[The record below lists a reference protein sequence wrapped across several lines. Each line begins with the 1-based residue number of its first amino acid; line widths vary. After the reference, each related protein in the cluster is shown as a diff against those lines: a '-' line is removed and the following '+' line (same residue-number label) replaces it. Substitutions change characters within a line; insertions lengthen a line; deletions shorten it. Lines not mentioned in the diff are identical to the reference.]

1 MILMVVFSKH
11 GFFQHPVRP
20 PGWKPGDT
28 AAKDG
33 CRYGGSHCSS
43 PAARILLLQNE
54 KSCHDWD
61 MSLPVISIAQMREWE
76 RATWETGQTEAEV
89 IPRVAGKIAQRA
101 LQLKRSGDAILIL
114 AGKGHNG
121 DDARATRE
129 FLTDRRVETLDVIAP
144 ESKLPELERALSQKP
159 ALVIDGLFGIGL
171 NRPLADDWKK
181 IIKTVNQSGIP
192 VLAVDV
198 PSGLNAGTGEPA
210 SPGVAVEA
218 AVTLTIG
225 APKTGLLAPNAWPFV
240 GRLEVADDVGLIP
253 CPHTSEL
260 NWTLPEDFQNF
271 PARRSVAGHKGTF
284 GHLGIIA
291 GSFGFHGAAILAA
304 RAALRAQ
311 PGLITLF
318 TQESVYHVVATQLQ
332 AAMVNL
338 WTPDLKLPDTVSAVL
353 VGPGLAAPGLFDAMS
368 HIMRRLW
375 RDSPLPIIVDAS
387 TLDWLPMGPSAK
399 NVIRIVT
406 PHPGE
411 AARMLSTTKQQVQL
425 NRPKAAREISR
436 RYGNCWVVLKGHQ
449 TLVGRNDGEIFV
461 NPSGNPHLAQ
471 GGSGDVLAGYL
482 AGLFA
487 QRPLPEDAGKLI
499 RFAVWQHGAAADA
512 LQASRANWVVADLVD
527 DLGNAR

>member
-1 MILMVVFSKH
+1 
-11 GFFQHPVRP
+11 
-20 PGWKPGDT
+20 
-28 AAKDG
+28 
-33 CRYGGSHCSS
+33 
-43 PAARILLLQNE
+43 
-54 KSCHDWD
+54 

-89 IPRVAGKIAQRA
+89 IHRVGGKIARRA
-101 LQLKRSGDAILIL
+101 LQLTRPGDAILIL

-129 FLTDRRVETLDVIAP
+129 FLNDRRVKMLDVIAP
-144 ESKLPELERALSQKP
+144 ESNLSELEQALSQKP
-159 ALVIDGLFGIGL
+159 ALIIDGLFGIGL
-171 NRPLADDWKK
+171 DRPLTDDWRKF
-181 IIKTVNQSGIP
+181 IETVNRAGIP

-198 PSGLNAGTGEPA
+198 PSGLNADTGEPA
-210 SPGVAVEA
+210 PPGVAMEA

-225 APKTGLLAPNAWPFV
+225 APKTGLLTPNAWPFV

-271 PARRSVAGHKGTF
+271 PPRRSATGHKGTF

-291 GSFGFHGAAILAA
+291 GSFGFHGAAVLAA
-304 RAALRAQ
+304 RAAQRAQ
-311 PGLITLF
+311 PGLITLY
-318 TQESVYHVVATQLQ
+318 TQESVYHVVAAQLQ

-338 WTPDLKLPDTVSAVL
+338 WTSDLKLPDTVSAVL

-368 HIMRRLW
+368 HTTRRLW
-375 RDSPLPIIVDAS
+375 RDSLLPVVVDAS
-387 TLDWLPMGPSAK
+387 TLDWLPMGPSAR
-399 NVIRIVT
+399 NAIRVVT

-411 AARMLSTTKQQVQL
+411 AARLLNTTKQQVQL
-425 NRPKAAREISR
+425 NRPLAVREISR

-449 TLVGRNDGEIFV
+449 TLVGRNGGEIFV

-471 GGSGDVLAGYL
+471 GGSGDALAGYI

-487 QRPLPEDAGKLI
+487 QRTLQADISKLI
-499 RFAVWQHGAAADA
+499 RYAVWQHGAAADA
-512 LQASRANWVVADLVD
+512 LQASRANWVIEDLIGE
-527 DLGNAR
+527 LGNAR